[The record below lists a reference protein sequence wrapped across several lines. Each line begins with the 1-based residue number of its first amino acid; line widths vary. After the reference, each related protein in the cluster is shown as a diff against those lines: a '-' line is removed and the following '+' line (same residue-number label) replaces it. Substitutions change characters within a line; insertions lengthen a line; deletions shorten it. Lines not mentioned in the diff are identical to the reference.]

1 MEKYDVI
8 IVGGGASGL
17 MCAIT
22 TKAKK
27 VLLLDASD
35 RLGKKILVTGNGKC
49 NITNDSIATN
59 YYNDDKV
66 SEYFAKFNNL
76 QTIKLFENIGLFTYS
91 DEEGRRYPVSN
102 SANSVLDIILAK
114 LRDKDNVQVMTS
126 CNIQSINKSKG
137 VFQLKTDKGE
147 LLADKVV
154 LATGGNSAT
163 KYLENLGMKYVGF
176 TPSLMGL
183 KTTKNKGL
191 AGVRVSNVKVSF
203 KGFEEVGEVLFKEDG
218 VSGIVIFNLSA
229 SLARNGI
236 RQGRI
241 FLDFL
246 PNMPLNTLKS
256 ALKTSIASNSNY
268 SPIEILEGLL
278 HKSLAK
284 NILDTLGIKNLKDF
298 DVNKVANL
306 IKQYPVNFV
315 GYSDNNQV
323 YSGGV
328 DLKDLD
334 NNLQSKEVANLY
346 VIGELVNVDGV
357 CGGYNLQ
364 WAWTSGHI
372 VGEAL

>member
-203 KGFEEVGEVLFKEDG
+203 NEFEEVGEVLFKEDG

-256 ALKTSIASNSNY
+256 ALKASIEGNSNY

-298 DVNKVANL
+298 DLNNVANL

-323 YSGGV
+323 HSGGV

-334 NNLQSKEVANLY
+334 NNLQSKDVANLY